1 MPTPGQGAARA
12 DPTFDGVLKVE
23 KFKIVDQPF
32 LARLLSAGSFTGL
45 DDLMR
50 GEGITFSKLEQSF
63 QGRGG
68 MITLT
73 DGRAAGPAIGLTV
86 QGMINRDADRIDV
99 NGTVVPLY
107 GLNSMFEDIP
117 LLGDI
122 LTSRKGE
129 GIFGVTYGVA
139 GPVDEL
145 KISVNPISVLAPG
158 FLRKIFQMGP
168 TPQAAAPMPT
178 QKPAAQNNPQPPS
191 KTN

>member
-1 MPTPGQGAARA
+1 
-12 DPTFDGVLKVE
+12 
-23 KFKIVDQPF
+23 

-50 GEGITFSKLEQSF
+50 GEGITFTMLEQSF

-73 DGRAAGPAIGLTV
+73 NGRAAGPAIGLTV

-129 GIFGVTYGVA
+129 GIFGVTYGVS
-139 GPVDEL
+139 GHVDEL
-145 KISVNPISVLAPG
+145 KIAVNPISVLAPG
-158 FLRKIFQMGP
+158 FLRKLFQMGP
-168 TPQAAAPMPT
+168 TPQAAVPMPAPP
-178 QKPAAQNNPQPPS
+178 QKPAAQNAFQPPS